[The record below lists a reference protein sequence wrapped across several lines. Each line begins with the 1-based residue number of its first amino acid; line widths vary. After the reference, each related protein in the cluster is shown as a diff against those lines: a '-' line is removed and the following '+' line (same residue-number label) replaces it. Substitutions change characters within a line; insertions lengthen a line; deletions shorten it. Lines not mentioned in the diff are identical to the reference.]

1 MKCQGLGCARLVRRS
16 GLWLKGVSGCGVRET
31 EHREAGRACM
41 GSSLTR
47 PWTLGLPWG
56 HRRA

>member
-1 MKCQGLGCARLVRRS
+1 MKCQGLVCARLLS
-16 GLWLKGVSGCGVRET
+16 GLWLKGVNWCGVEGI

-47 PWTLGLPWG
+47 PWTLGLP
-56 HRRA
+56 